1 MSFKNILLILTICS
15 VTGCSEFI
23 NGKKKE
29 EEVLRFNSDRFACLS
44 KVPET
49 LRSLNSEESSPEN
62 LEESL
67 VCLETSLTYFKKRT
81 KGTVPDG
88 YSVQDIR
95 SFFGNYL
102 GDKDRVSDQMAAQMM
117 KVKKALFGGTELIIA
132 KSELQGLIDLVAN
145 IRQEIPNLKPVWSI
159 MLINNFIKPDKSQI
173 LHSHKLLQESL
184 TKLVLST
191 NLVRSEYSFAD
202 FKSLMT
208 EAEKFVKAAPGQSSV
223 DIMRWLPL
231 AESVKVHLFSDRA
244 DMSSTIKWK
253 EAVNMVMELHLIFS
267 LYQYHY
273 KGLEFYSPAA
283 FQTGDEILV
292 AAISLLDRSWWMNKD
307 GIPFKETEKLLQAF
321 ETLKIIPEGTTA
333 KTMNESYQVIVR
345 KFLDR
350 DKANKAVGL
359 KTLAKKHLAT
369 LKSEYR
375 GFKAVQDFNNSLP
388 GSFTYDQL
396 IEILNN
402 KQTVQVQTF
411 SEISDELLQLS
422 WKDWHFHLKQP
433 LPLLY
438 LKTGEL
444 VLDRN
449 VKASSE
455 WSWDA
460 LTRLNL
466 MKFLNRLLMM
476 SFGTTRTMDLSK
488 EVLDEDSMRQFYAD
502 FWNLGVQIKAFD
514 ERSGN
519 SGKRTFFE
527 ADHFVYAGNGDKEV
541 RLDESYELVN
551 IIFSAGLNGLKK
563 IQNDL
568 LKSSCALAENDDFGN
583 PWLDEACFKKLL
595 RQNFSRYFK
604 NLTALDKWV
613 SGLNDEEWDYYY
625 SQLINFARSKPDTV
639 GRIETGDL
647 RTLVVINHYIESMYL
662 KIDLDEDDKLSVPE
676 LIDGSA
682 RFVPFFK
689 NHFKLEPRGPF
700 LRETQEYLIDYA
712 LSRVFACMVI
722 TGEMPKI
729 KSCTP
734 AFFKDAFLTKPYSNR
749 SLILR
754 TLNSLKSSIK

>member
-1 MSFKNILLILTICS
+1 MSFKNLLLLLTICS

-29 EEVLRFNSDRFACLS
+29 EEVLKFSSDRFACLS
-44 KVPET
+44 AVPET
-49 LRSLNSEESSPEN
+49 FRNMTSEKSTPEK

-67 VCLETSLTYFKKRT
+67 VCLESSLTYFKKRT

-88 YSVQDIR
+88 YSVQDLR

-102 GDKDRVSDQMAAQMM
+102 GDKDRVSNEMAAQMM

-132 KSELQGLIDLVAN
+132 KSELQSLIDLVIS
-145 IRQEIPNLKPVWSI
+145 IRQEIPRLKPVWSI
-159 MLINNFIKPDKSQI
+159 MLINEDIKPAKDQI
-173 LHSHKLLQESL
+173 LESHKLLQETL

-202 FKSLMT
+202 FRSLLN
-208 EAEKFVKAAPGQSSV
+208 EAEKFVKLAPGKSSV
-223 DIMRWLPL
+223 DFMKWIDL
-231 AESVKVHLFSDRA
+231 AEAVKVHLFSDRA
-244 DMSSTIKWK
+244 DMSSAIKWK
-253 EAVNMVMELHLIFS
+253 EAVNMVMELRLIYS
-267 LYQYHY
+267 LYEYHY
-273 KGLEFYSPAA
+273 KGHDFYSPTA
-283 FQTGDEILV
+283 FRTGDEMLV
-292 AAISLLDRSWWMNKD
+292 AGISLINKSWWMNKD
-307 GIPFKETEKLLQAF
+307 GIPFKETEKLLKAL
-321 ETLKIIPEGTTA
+321 ETHKILPAGSSAETI
-333 KTMNESYQVIVR
+333 NESYQVIVR

-350 DKANKAVGL
+350 DTENKAVGL
-359 KTLAKKHLAT
+359 QTLAKKHLAT

-375 GFKAVQDFNNSLP
+375 GFKAVQTFNDSLP
-388 GSFTYDQL
+388 GSFTYDEL
-396 IEILNN
+396 VRNLE
-402 KQTVQVQTF
+402 KQPTAQVDAF
-411 SEISDELLQLS
+411 PEISNDLLQVS
-422 WKDWHFHLKQP
+422 WRDWHSHLKQP

-444 VLDRN
+444 VLERN
-449 VKASSE
+449 VKDSKE
-455 WSWDA
+455 WSWEA

-488 EVLDEDSMRQFYAD
+488 EILNEESMRQFYAG
-502 FWNLGVQIKAFD
+502 FWNLGVQLKAFD
-514 ERSGN
+514 KRSGN

-527 ADHFVYAGNGDKEV
+527 ADHFVYAGNGDNEV
-541 RLDESYELVN
+541 RLNESYELVN
-551 IIFSAGLNGLKK
+551 IIFSAGLSGLKK
-563 IQNDL
+563 IQDDL
-568 LKSSCALAENDDFGN
+568 LKSNCALMEKDEFGN
-583 PWLDEACFKKLL
+583 PWLDEACFKIAL

-604 NLTALDKWV
+604 NLTGLDKWV
-613 SGLNDEEWDYYY
+613 ASLSDDEWNYYY
-625 SQLINFARSKPDTV
+625 DQLLNFARFKPDTV

-647 RTLVVINHYIESMYL
+647 RTLVVINHYIESMYI
-662 KIDLDEDDKLSVPE
+662 KIDSDEDDKLSVPE

-689 NHFKLEPRGPF
+689 NHYKLEPKGPF

-729 KSCTP
+729 KSCSP
-734 AFFKDAFLTKPYSNR
+734 AFFKDAFSTKPYSNR